1 MDKHTSS
8 WQYCFEVVGQIIE
21 LYKIYVGVIIIII
34 IIIIIIPIII
44 VIIIIINMS
53 LWQPS

>member
-34 IIIIIIPIII
+34 IIPIII